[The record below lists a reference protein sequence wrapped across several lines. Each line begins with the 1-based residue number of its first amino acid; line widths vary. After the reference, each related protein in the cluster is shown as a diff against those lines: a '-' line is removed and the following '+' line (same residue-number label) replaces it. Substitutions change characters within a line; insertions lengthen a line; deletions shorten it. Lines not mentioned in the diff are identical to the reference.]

1 MKRSRVIAAVATVVI
16 LLVIG
21 FALYTQ
27 LPAMTGQT
35 TSSGSQSSNYVST
48 TSGATASLGSTS
60 AGSPATSSTASSV
73 GVGSSASSSTLLTTA
88 GSGALAP
95 IALGSAANFAI
106 LAGTSVTN
114 TGAST
119 VGGNLGVSTG
129 TSVTGFPPGSVT
141 GASFTGASSAAGSA
155 QTDLTAAFNDAAGRS
170 VGAVTVSGN
179 LGGMTLTPGL
189 YKSTS
194 SLAISS
200 GDLTLSCQGNANGV
214 FIFQIASSLTTTS
227 GRQVILSGGCQDKN
241 IFWQV
246 GSSATL
252 GTTSVLHGTILA
264 QASITMNTGATLVGR
279 ALARSGDVTLAATT
293 ITLPGL

>member
-1 MKRSRVIAAVATVVI
+1 MKRSRVIAAVATIVI
-16 LLVIG
+16 LLVVG

-27 LPAMTGQT
+27 LPATMGQT
-35 TSSGSQSSNYVST
+35 TNAGSQ
-48 TSGATASLGSTS
+48 TSAGATAAGTTAGQGTSSTT
-60 AGSPATSSTASSV
+60 APATSTASSSLAV
-73 GVGSSASSSTLLTTA
+73 VSSASTITGSSP
-88 GSGALAP
+88 LAAV
-95 IALGSAANFAI
+95 ALGSAANFAI
-106 LAGTSVTN
+106 LAGTAVTN

-141 GASFTGASSAAGSA
+141 GAAFTGASSAAGSA

-227 GRQVILSGGCQDKN
+227 GRQVVLSGGCQDKN

-264 QASITMNTGATLVGR
+264 QSSITMNTGATLDGR